1 MNEVKFYGVTKEE
14 AEACRDLILNMR
26 EEARKKKAYEEALEG
41 FRYSVQSLVDAVGLV
56 EAKQII
62 REINRELRGL

>member
-1 MNEVKFYGVTKEE
+1 MNAIKFYGLTKEE

-26 EEARKKKAYEEALEG
+26 EEARKKKAHEEAIEG
-41 FRYSVQSLVDAVGLV
+41 FRCSVQALVDAVGLE

-62 REINRELRGL
+62 RKTNRELRGL